1 LIGIKPAGARILHK
15 GEKKGLEDQMKFWPI
30 SVTLAGALLLA
41 SPVEA
46 QRNGGPSA
54 GHAGPRGGAA
64 AAPRGNSGAPRGP
77 ATWGDFHHNEAPV
90 RISPRRFGSTNFPVP
105 NGWRGNVRSFDSVRW
120 QGGQWL
126 HVSHVGRL
134 GWWWVVGPDWYFY
147 DAPVYPYPD
156 IYTPPG
162 EGFGWWYWC
171 DSSQEYYPY
180 VTYCSVPWQR
190 VLPRD

>member
-1 LIGIKPAGARILHK
+1 MKLRAMVITIL
-15 GEKKGLEDQMKFWPI
+15 
-30 SVTLAGALLLA
+30 GALLLNAPAEAQGNAGQRGGHAA
-41 SPVEA
+41 SP
-46 QRNGGPSA
+46 
-54 GHAGPRGGAA
+54 RGAISGV
-64 AAPRGNSGAPRGP
+64 PRGNSGAPRGP
-77 ATWGDFHHNEAPV
+77 VGWGDFHHNEAPV
-90 RISPRRFGSTNFPVP
+90 RISPHRFGSTNFPAP
-105 NGWRGNVRSFDSVRW
+105 NAWRGNVRSFDAVRW

-126 HVSHVGRL
+126 HVSHGGRL

-171 DSSQEYYPY
+171 DPSQEYYPY
-180 VTYCSVPWQR
+180 VTYCPVPWQR